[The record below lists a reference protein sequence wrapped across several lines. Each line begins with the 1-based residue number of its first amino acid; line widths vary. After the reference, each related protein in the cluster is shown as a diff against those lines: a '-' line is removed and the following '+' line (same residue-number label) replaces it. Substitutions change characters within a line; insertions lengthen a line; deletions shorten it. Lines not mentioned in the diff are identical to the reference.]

1 MAKGVFTTKV
11 NPTYDDLPEVRYHFP
26 KTYLNQAQATV
37 GDWIVYY
44 EPRRQGA
51 NAAGRGGRQVYFAI
65 ARVQRIVSDPHR
77 HAHYY
82 ACVTDFL
89 EFEHI
94 VPFRHDGRYL
104 EDALMKEDG
113 STNKGAFGRSV
124 RLISDDE
131 YQLILQLGFAKP
143 TGGQMEDAEV
153 IAAEEPEMYARPIV
167 EQLRFR
173 PFRDVAFTRSVRAIY
188 NFTCAMTGLSRAG
201 RVTAVGGLGQRFQPK
216 EHQVLALG

>member
-89 EFEHI
+89 EFEGLDHGTGHLASMR
-94 VPFRHDGRYL
+94 PPENQRLDTG
-104 EDALMKEDG
+104 
-113 STNKGAFGRSV
+113 KG
-124 RLISDDE
+124 
-131 YQLILQLGFAKP
+131 
-143 TGGQMEDAEV
+143 
-153 IAAEEPEMYARPIV
+153 
-167 EQLRFR
+167 
-173 PFRDVAFTRSVRAIY
+173 
-188 NFTCAMTGLSRAG
+188 
-201 RVTAVGGLGQRFQPK
+201 
-216 EHQVLALG
+216 